1 MSELEGHEYT
11 YRIALPE
18 GSVAPFQHPHGS
30 PGMGNLVSHQTSAE
44 PVYSRMEEDEYT
56 TYRILHPVARDP
68 IPQVAHFSSAA
79 YSEYLLAQPSHYQ
92 HVQYGGWPS
101 HEAFQYSMSSGNQP
115 HALLLSPHDQH
126 KMVEKIPAQTSNIC
140 QMLQVP
146 VQVVCD
152 VNVGGPV
159 MVLNHCSPDQIPHS
173 MMSDLNA
180 ESVSMPAQSFFSEHH
195 SPHEPGS
202 DIGHIEMIVSAEAP
216 QTHSTS
222 AEVTVSLSPEHYVS
236 QFNQTLYPTQAFEHE
251 EVVQTKGCESVKWEK
266 SKRPCNCTKSQC
278 LKLYCECFANGEF
291 CSSCKCTNCFNNTEH
306 VFERSQAVKACLDRN
321 PGAFRPKIGSRKQG
335 NVKGCHTKG
344 CNCKRSGC
352 LKNYCE
358 CYEAKIMCTSTCKCV
373 GCRNYDEGCDMK
385 KSSEQDR
392 HDIYFPTR
400 CPVSVITRD
409 VVEATCGCLLAQA
422 EEAQKDGHIA
432 AHAER
437 MILEEFGQCL
447 TQIVRS
453 IFKSSR
459 VQFNL

>member
-1 MSELEGHEYT
+1 
-11 YRIALPE
+11 
-18 GSVAPFQHPHGS
+18 
-30 PGMGNLVSHQTSAE
+30 
-44 PVYSRMEEDEYT
+44 
-56 TYRILHPVARDP
+56 
-68 IPQVAHFSSAA
+68 
-79 YSEYLLAQPSHYQ
+79 
-92 HVQYGGWPS
+92 
-101 HEAFQYSMSSGNQP
+101 GNQP

-140 QMLQVP
+140 QVP

-251 EVVQTKGCESVKWEK
+251 EVVQTKGCES
-266 SKRPCNCTKSQC
+266 
-278 LKLYCECFANGEF
+278 YCECFANGEF

-358 CYEAKIMCTSTCKCV
+358 CYEIILIWSLYTFTSPTYSSVAYPDWGISLGWCITAFSLMWIPIVAVWKVCKAR
-373 GCRNYDEGCDMK
+373 GGLWQRI
-385 KSSEQDR
+385 KSACS
-392 HDIYFPTR
+392 PTEDWGPYLECHR
-400 CPVSVITRD
+400 GERYGTRGETDPNIFVISNKVSTR
-409 VVEATCGCLLAQA
+409 L
-422 EEAQKDGHIA
+422 
-432 AHAER
+432 
-437 MILEEFGQCL
+437 
-447 TQIVRS
+447 
-453 IFKSSR
+453 
-459 VQFNL
+459 